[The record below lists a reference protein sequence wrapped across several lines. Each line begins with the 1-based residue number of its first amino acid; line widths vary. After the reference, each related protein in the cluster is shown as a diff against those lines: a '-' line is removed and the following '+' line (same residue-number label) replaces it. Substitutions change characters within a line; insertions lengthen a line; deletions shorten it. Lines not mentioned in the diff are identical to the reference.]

1 MSASVID
8 YVIANDLARE
18 EIEKIT
24 EGIRTE
30 SDHAP
35 LEVKVYGLIEME
47 RKEQKKTIEI
57 ERSDWTEEGIKSYHE
72 KCEGWKCTQSNTENL
87 WREIEGKVKKA
98 ITKYKRKV
106 ITWRLGRRVWYN
118 KEWKDK
124 KRELRKKLRYLK
136 KGKIERKEYIERRRE
151 YRE

>member
-1 MSASVID
+1 MLINKLDERGWSILNGTFGEKGGWTYIGEVGAPID

-57 ERSDWTEEGIKSYHE
+57 ERSDWTEEGIKSYE
-72 KCEGWKCTQSNTENL
+72 KCEG
-87 WREIEGKVKKA
+87 
-98 ITKYKRKV
+98 
-106 ITWRLGRRVWYN
+106 
-118 KEWKDK
+118 
-124 KRELRKKLRYLK
+124 
-136 KGKIERKEYIERRRE
+136 
-151 YRE
+151 